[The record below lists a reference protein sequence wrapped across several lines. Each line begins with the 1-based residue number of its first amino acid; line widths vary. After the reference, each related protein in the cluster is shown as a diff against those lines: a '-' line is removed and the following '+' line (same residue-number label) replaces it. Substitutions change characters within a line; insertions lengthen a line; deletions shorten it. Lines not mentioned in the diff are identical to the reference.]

1 MTQPATHH
9 SGRSTSVSG
18 PRRAG
23 HHRAAVAACLLTAL
37 TMASVMVPLAAG
49 GAGGAGAT
57 VVAGSTE
64 TAGTPPV
71 LAKSGPAG
79 EGPYPWA
86 YPASGHIA
94 AGTGTTVSGSK
105 CSSGTPQF
113 ASPYAAPCLPKFTGN
128 NGGATYNG
136 VTATTITLAQREF
149 PNAADTEEIEAQ
161 AKAAG
166 AAIPQVISQ
175 VQQVFLNY
183 FNKVYNLYGRK
194 VVIKPYT
201 TQASFTT
208 EELGQGQPQACAD
221 ADAIANQMHAFG
233 ETGLTNGTSYGGTG
247 PFSTCAA
254 QNHLVEFNGNPYYDE
269 ASFESLNPYVWS
281 TSQDCTRIS
290 SAEAE
295 VVATMLGGKKA
306 IYAGDADLKD
316 KVRKFAAFVPNVSQY
331 LGCTKNFVNIVEH
344 KYHIN
349 KSELAPS
356 FDYNLDIATFQQSA
370 QQAII
375 QFKAAGVTTIIC
387 SSDPYSL
394 GLLTKA
400 AAAQNYHPEW
410 FLTGS
415 ALTDLD
421 QTAQGLYDQSEI
433 DGHMFGMS
441 ESSPSTS
448 TTGPTSLAGKLY
460 KKLTG
465 HTIPKG
471 TDGNYSG
478 LVEIFDALQ
487 AAGPDLTPANM
498 ARGLH
503 ALPALGAPSYQYG
516 LWTWNTGPT
525 GKAGGGD
532 HTSSDDARF
541 VFWDGTKTSPLNG
554 VKGTFVAAYGGKR
567 FTLGTWP
574 TSLPPPL
581 FGPG

>member
-1 MTQPATHH
+1 VVVTW
-9 SGRSTSVSG
+9 V
-18 PRRAG
+18 
-23 HHRAAVAACLLTAL
+23 VAALVTATL
-37 TMASVMVPLAAG
+37 VVGT
-49 GAGGAGAT
+49 AGAT
-57 VVAGSTE
+57 VSANSTGTAGS
-64 TAGTPPV
+64 PPV
-71 LAKSGPAG
+71 LAKSGAAG
-79 EGPYPWA
+79 EGPYPWF
-86 YPASGHIA
+86 YPASGKIA
-94 AGTGTTVSGSK
+94 AGTGTTVSGVK
-105 CSSGTPQF
+105 CKAGTPQF
-113 ASPYAAPCLPKFTGN
+113 ASPYAVPCLPKFTGN
-128 NGGATYNG
+128 NGGATYDG
-136 VTATTITLAQREF
+136 VTASTITLAQREF

-233 ETGLTNGTSYGGTG
+233 ETGITNGTSYGGTG
-247 PFSTCAA
+247 PFSQCAA
-254 QNHLVEFNGNPYYDE
+254 QDHLVEFNGNPYFDE
-269 ASFESLNPYVWS
+269 ASFEGLNPYVWS

-306 IYAGDADLKD
+306 IYAGDANLKSS
-316 KVRKFAAFVPNVSQY
+316 VRKFAAFVPNVSEY
-331 LGCTKNFVNIVEH
+331 LGCTKTFVNLVEH
-344 KYHIN
+344 KYHMK
-349 KSELAPS
+349 KSELSPS

-387 SSDPYSL
+387 SADPFSL

-421 QTAQGLYDQSEI
+421 QIAQGLYDQAEI

-441 ESSPSTS
+441 EAAPSTA
-448 TTGPTSLAGKLY
+448 TTGPASLAGKLY
-460 KKLTG
+460 QKLTG
-465 HTIPKG
+465 HPIPKG

-487 AAGPDLTPANM
+487 AAGPDLTPASM
-498 ARGLH
+498 ARGIH

-516 LWTWNTGPT
+516 LWTWNIGPT

-554 VKGTFVAAYGGKR
+554 VKGTFVAAFGGKR

-574 TSLPPPL
+574 KSLPPPL

>member
-1 MTQPATHH
+1 MRQ
-9 SGRSTSVSG
+9 SGRSSYAVQI
-18 PRRAG
+18 
-23 HHRAAVAACLLTAL
+23 HRAERSRIRL
-37 TMASVMVPLAAG
+37 
-49 GAGGAGAT
+49 GAGAT
-57 VVAGSTE
+57 MTVVVAMLVALIVVPLAGASGTSST
-64 TAGTPPV
+64 V
-71 LAKSGPAG
+71 LRKSGPSG

-86 YPASGHIA
+86 YPASGGIK
-94 AGTGTTVSGSK
+94 AGTGKTIAGAK
-105 CSSGTPQF
+105 CASGTPQF
-113 ASPYAAPCLPKFTGN
+113 VSPYAAPCVPKFAGS
-128 NGGATYNG
+128 NGGSTYNG

-183 FNKVYNLYGRK
+183 FNRVYDLYGRK

-221 ADAIANQMHAFG
+221 AVAITSQVHAFA
-233 ETGLTNGTSYGGTG
+233 ETGMTNGDSYGGTG
-247 PFSTCAA
+247 PFSLCAA
-254 QNHLVEFNGNPYYDE
+254 QNHLVEFNGDPYFDE
-269 ASFESLNPYVWS
+269 GSFQKVNPYVWS
-281 TSQDCTRIS
+281 TTSDCTRT

-306 IYAGDADLKD
+306 IYAGEADLQD
-316 KVRKFAAFVPNVSQY
+316 KTRKFAAFVPNVSQY
-331 LGCTKNFVNIVEH
+331 LNCTKNFINLVEH

-349 KSELAPS
+349 KSELSPS

-387 SSDPYSL
+387 SADPYSL

-410 FLTGS
+410 FMTGT

-421 QTAQGLYDQSEI
+421 QVAQGLYDLPEI
-433 DGHMFGMS
+433 QGHMFGMS
-441 ESSPSTS
+441 ESAPSTS

-460 KKLTG
+460 QKLTG
-465 HTIPKG
+465 HQIPKG
-471 TDGNYSG
+471 TDGNYSD
-478 LVEIFDALQ
+478 LVEIFNALQ
-487 AAGPDLTPANM
+487 AAGPDLTPSNM
-498 ARGLH
+498 ARGIH
-503 ALPALGAPSYQYG
+503 ALPSLGAPNYQYG

-525 GKAGGGD
+525 GTAGGGD
-532 HTSSDDARF
+532 HTAGDDARF
-541 VFWDGTKTSPLNG
+541 VYWDGTKTSPLNG
-554 VKGTFVAAYGGKR
+554 VKGTFIAVFGGKR
-567 FTLGTWP
+567 FTLGQWP
-574 TSLPPPL
+574 TKLPPL
-581 FGPG
+581 FGAG

>member
-1 MTQPATHH
+1 MVLVASMLTAAMAVPVA
-9 SGRSTSVSG
+9 SPVAGASG
-18 PRRAG
+18 P
-23 HHRAAVAACLLTAL
+23 
-37 TMASVMVPLAAG
+37 ASVL
-49 GAGGAGAT
+49 T
-57 VVAGSTE
+57 K
-64 TAGTPPV
+64 
-71 LAKSGPAG
+71 LGPAG

-86 YPASGHIA
+86 YPASGHIKV
-94 AGTGTTVSGSK
+94 GTGTTVTGTACTPS
-105 CSSGTPQF
+105 TPQF
-113 ASPYAAPCLPKFTGN
+113 PSPYAAPCVPKFTGN
-128 NGGATYNG
+128 NGGATYDG

-166 AAIPQVISQ
+166 SAIPQVISQ

-183 FNKVYNLYGRK
+183 FNKVYSLYGRK
-194 VVIKPYT
+194 VVIKPYI

-221 ADAIANQMHAFG
+221 ADAIANQMDAFG
-233 ETGLTNGTSYGGTG
+233 ETGMTNGTSFGGTG
-247 PFSTCAA
+247 PFSQCAA
-254 QNHLVEFNGNPYYDE
+254 QDHLVEFNGNPYYDE
-269 ASFESLNPYVWS
+269 ASFEKLNPYVWS

-306 IYAGDADLKD
+306 IYAGDANLRDST
-316 KVRKFAAFVPNVSQY
+316 RKFAAFVPNVSQY
-331 LGCTKNFVNIVEH
+331 LNCAQNFVNLAEH
-344 KYHIN
+344 KYHLS
-349 KSELAPS
+349 KSALAPS

-387 SSDPYSL
+387 SSDPFSL

-421 QTAQGLYDQSEI
+421 QTAQGLYDQAEI

-441 ESSPSTS
+441 EAAPSTS

-460 KKLTG
+460 QKLTG
-465 HTIPKG
+465 HQIPKG
-471 TDGNYSG
+471 TDGNYSE

-498 ARGLH
+498 ARGIH
-503 ALPALGAPSYQYG
+503 ALPPLGAPDYQYG

-525 GKAGGGD
+525 GVAGAGD

-541 VFWDGTKTSPLNG
+541 VYWDGTKTSPLNG
-554 VKGTFVAAYGGKR
+554 VKGTFVAAFGGKR
-567 FTLGTWP
+567 FTLGEWP
-574 TSLPPPL
+574 TTLPPPL
-581 FGPG
+581 FGPS